1 MINKIDKPRVFLSHS
16 KLDIKFIKKLED
28 VLRKSQIDPWLDEAE
43 IRAGRPWLK
52 VLFEEGI
59 PTCDCIIAYFTENS
73 LKSEVFSKE
82 VDAALI
88 ENLQNKNIVFLPY
101 VDSKNTRDK
110 LRLDIKAL
118 QCPEWNSKNFTKML
132 PKVISEIW
140 VSYLESKTKHAVLE
154 EENKRLKLELKLNE
168 IEKKQ
173 KEIDVFSDAE
183 KKEFEYIFNK
193 LNEKHTVQ
201 INKTEKK
208 DNKDDVIE
216 ELLYEYELIQLIF
229 YYSKYGHT
237 NISEDKVSV
246 YFVNILKY
254 LIKENKLDDS
264 NRDIK
269 YNSPYNNDVYK
280 MINNLR
286 MYNLISTEVTEKS
299 FQTDLASLIPSSYE
313 VYTHSFTERFYRFIF
328 WIEYHKKLK
337 SKFQFKK
344 IDKKQKNS

>member
-28 VLRKSQIDPWLDEAE
+28 VLRKSQIAPWLDETE

-59 PTCDCIIAYFTENS
+59 PTCNCIIAYFTENS

-110 LRLDIKAL
+110 LRSDIKAL

-132 PKVISEIW
+132 PTVISEIW

-154 EENKRLKLELKLNE
+154 EENKRLKLEVKLSD

-173 KEIDVFSDAE
+173 KEIEVFSDAE
-183 KKEFEYIFNK
+183 KKEFEYIFNAF
-193 LNEKHTVQ
+193 NEEHRIQ
-201 INKTEKK
+201 INQIGKK
-208 DNKDDVIE
+208 DNKDYIIE
-216 ELLYEYELIQLIF
+216 ELFFEYNLIQLIF
-229 YYSKYGHT
+229 RYSKSGYT
-237 NISEDKVSV
+237 KVSEDEVSK
-246 YFVNILKY
+246 YFINIVEY
-254 LIKENKLDDS
+254 LNRKSTLDDS
-264 NRDIK
+264 NKNIK
-269 YNSPYNNDVYK
+269 YDSPYNQVIND

-286 MYNLISTEVTEKS
+286 MYNLISTEVTEKTSIS
-299 FQTDLASLIPSSYE
+299 FCFFSISFNLSSNFNLLFSSSSTACF
-313 VYTHSFTERFYRFIF
+313 VLLS
-328 WIEYHKKLK
+328 
-337 SKFQFKK
+337 
-344 IDKKQKNS
+344 